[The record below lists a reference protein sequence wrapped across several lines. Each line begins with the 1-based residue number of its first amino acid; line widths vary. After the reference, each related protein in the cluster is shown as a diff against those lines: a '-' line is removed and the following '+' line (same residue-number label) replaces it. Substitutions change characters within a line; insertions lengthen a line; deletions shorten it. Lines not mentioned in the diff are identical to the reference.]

1 MYIKITKDIVDAAIS
16 GDQRAIH
23 LLEDMEF
30 AYRHG
35 KHFFLGDRDTLS
47 LIGKHFGK
55 TFIALSNIINHI
67 SELGPIAARL
77 TWRVEFS
84 LSDEV
89 SRVDSIDNVQVIRVS
104 KNDINLFQV
113 FSECHLLAENL
124 DDIEMYSYILNYYKR
139 EHGSSKLH
147 NVYYPILGGGSTTAM
162 VLKHEMDMRQSL
174 VFCIVDSDKIHSGA
188 SLKETAKKV
197 EEEYNKNPYKSLSTL
212 YKLCRV
218 MEVENLIPFHVL
230 ESYGVINKNKDYN
243 DHLAVIKKIKAAN
256 ESYLDFFDFKKGI
269 SDASLIDESPENK
282 NSDIMASVCEDLV
295 QSIEPNRTSNK
306 KILEILSAPELAYSP
321 QQREKTAGKCMN
333 SDTYISG
340 LEKEI
345 LHNVLEHCK
354 GQMKQISKE
363 QLSKTQSAI
372 YEELGMLMFNWTITS
387 NIMTI

>member
-1 MYIKITKDIVDAAIS
+1 M
-16 GDQRAIH
+16 
-23 LLEDMEF
+23 
-30 AYRHG
+30 
-35 KHFFLGDRDTLS
+35 
-47 LIGKHFGK
+47 
-55 TFIALSNIINHI
+55 SNIANHI

-84 LSDEV
+84 LNDDV

-188 SLKETAKKV
+188 SLKDTAKKV
-197 EEEYNKNPYKSLSTL
+197 DEEYNKNPYKSLSTL

-243 DHLAVIKKIKAAN
+243 DHLAVIKKIKAVN

-269 SDASLIDESPENK
+269 SDASLTDESPENK
-282 NSDIMASVCEDLV
+282 NSEIIASVCEDLV
-295 QSIEPNRTSNK
+295 QNIEPNRTRYK

-321 QQREKTAGKCMN
+321 QQREKAAGKCMN

-345 LHNVLEHCK
+345 LHNVLEYCK

-372 YEELGMLMFNWTITS
+372 YEELGMLMFNWTIAS